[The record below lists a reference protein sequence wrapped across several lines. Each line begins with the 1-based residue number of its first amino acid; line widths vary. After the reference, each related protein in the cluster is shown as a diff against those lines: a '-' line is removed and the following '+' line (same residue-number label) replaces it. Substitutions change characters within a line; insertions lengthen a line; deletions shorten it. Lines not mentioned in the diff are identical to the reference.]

1 VILHVSVDVKKLCA
15 LGKSYPWPRPK
26 RCFSC
31 QSSRIWGHGY
41 VLRYFEGFMQPLWV
55 RRYRCPDCRTVYT
68 LRPDLFPGGFPY
80 SLWTILCS
88 LMTKIFLH
96 SFIPSQLHSL
106 HPPPM
111 VEERVITELATNSEG
126 YTMRELE
133 MGKTLIEDQA
143 LPIRF
148 YNYSNI
154 QDHLKKKYHAKAS
167 FRRS

>member
-1 VILHVSVDVKKLCA
+1 
-15 LGKSYPWPRPK
+15 
-26 RCFSC
+26 
-31 QSSRIWGHGY
+31 
-41 VLRYFEGFMQPLWV
+41 M
-55 RRYRCPDCRTVYT
+55 
-68 LRPDLFPGGFPY
+68 
-80 SLWTILCS
+80 
-88 LMTKIFLH
+88 FLDDKD
-96 SFIPSQLHSL
+96 IPSQLHSL

-143 LPIRF
+143 LPVRF